1 MEGIQLIT
9 LCFQLLRMLE
19 IFHLTNLGGGEYIL
33 MLSSI
38 LHQSPKWD
46 IWKEN
51 LIVNLNHY
59 TLYPNGAHPR
69 NASVI

>member
-1 MEGIQLIT
+1 MFST
-9 LCFQLLRMLE
+9 S
-19 IFHLTNLGGGEYIL
+19 TYAWNLSFNKFGGGEYIL